1 MNIKIILLKWVYHSL
16 IRAMDGFFLNDN
28 LYPVYHFK
36 KIYSQSSLH
45 EFTDKHGFKPQIKFV
60 INNYQYW
67 YPC

>member
-1 MNIKIILLKWVYHSL
+1 MSVSL
-16 IRAMDGFFLNDN
+16 FNKSDGWSQLFLNDN

-60 INNYQYW
+60 INNYQY
-67 YPC
+67 